1 MAKAAQIP
9 STVRFFDQLPE
20 DARVNSRSLKILLGI
35 SDSTL
40 WRRRKANLIPPPD
53 AFGTWAV
60 AEVREILRDAAPEG
74 EGR

>member
-40 WRRRKANLIPPPD
+40 WRRRKEGKIPEPD
-53 AFGTWAV
+53 DFNTWRVGAIRRLLTATQEV
-60 AEVREILRDAAPEG
+60 AS
-74 EGR
+74 